1 MSTPPAMDGN
11 ATHATV
17 VSHHPPPLEPR
28 VHRTSWS
35 LSVLLLL
42 SVAAL
47 PAAETITIKAI
58 SGLQYDVKRFALA
71 PGATVTI
78 EFINDDATDMPHNL
92 VFTRPGKRMDV
103 VNLTLAQGPEMIKTG
118 YVPKSDDVIAA
129 IPEVKP
135 HESAKLTFTA
145 PTEKGIYPYVCT
157 YPGHGLIMFGDLYV
171 GVPLPAEK
179 TVVAEPEPA
188 NPHPYPLTRP
198 YLYRLFMPDS
208 NPASVAIMLPGDL
221 NLCWDAAA
229 CRPRY
234 LWRGAGVDISAY
246 WKGNGSGRVK
256 LVGDKVWTAGSEMPL
271 RFATGKAPVVDFKGY
286 ALVQGYPEFRY
297 TIDGVAVKEL
307 IKEHEGGKSL
317 ITSFVVDSD
326 KPLVYVVDPAQSSWF
341 SSSAGQFKD
350 GTLSIA
356 AKAGRSF
363 TITFT
368 PTPVKPVKKE
378 GK

>member
-1 MSTPPAMDGN
+1 MIRPLFLCLLAATAM
-11 ATHATV
+11 
-17 VSHHPPPLEPR
+17 
-28 VHRTSWS
+28 
-35 LSVLLLL
+35 
-42 SVAAL
+42 AAD
-47 PAAETITIKAI
+47 TITIKAV
-58 SGLQYDVKRFALA
+58 SGLQYDVKRFAVE
-71 PGATVTI
+71 PGATVKI
-78 EFINDDATDMPHNL
+78 DFINDDATDMPHNL
-92 VFTRPGKRMDV
+92 VFTKPGKRMDV
-103 VNLTLAQGPEMIKTG
+103 VNLTLAQGPDAIKTG
-118 YVPKSDDVIAA
+118 FVPTSDDVIAA

-157 YPGHGLIMFGDLYV
+157 YPGHGLIMFGDMYV
-171 GVPLPAEK
+171 GVAMPADK
-179 TVVAEPEPA
+179 PVVAEKEG
-188 NPHPYPLTRP
+188 NPHAYPLTRP

-208 NPASVAIMLPGDL
+208 NPASVAIMLPGEL

-256 LVGDKVWTAGSEMPL
+256 LVGDKVWSAGSGSPL
-271 RFATGKAPVVDFKGY
+271 RFSTSATPVVDFKGY

-307 IKEHEGGKSL
+307 VKEHDGGKAL
-317 ITSFVVDSD
+317 ITSFVIDSD
-326 KPLVYVVDPAQSSWF
+326 QPVFYVVDAAQSALY

-350 GTLSIA
+350 GMLSIA

-363 TITFT
+363 TVTLT
-368 PTPVKPVKKE
+368 PAAPKKDT
-378 GK
+378 K

>member
-1 MSTPPAMDGN
+1 
-11 ATHATV
+11 
-17 VSHHPPPLEPR
+17 
-28 VHRTSWS
+28 

-42 SVAAL
+42 SAVGLHAAD
-47 PAAETITIKAI
+47 PAAPTDPAKTITIKAV
-58 SGLQYDVKRFALA
+58 SGLQYDVKRFAVE
-71 PGATVTI
+71 PGATVAI
-78 EFINDDATDMPHNL
+78 HFINDDATDMPHNL

-103 VNLTLAQGPEMIKTG
+103 VNATMAMGAEAIKTG
-118 YVPKSDDVIAA
+118 FVPPGDDVIAA

-135 HESAKLTFTA
+135 HAEARLSFTA
-145 PTEKGIYPYVCT
+145 PKEKGVYSYVCT

-179 TVVAEPEPA
+179 PVVAEKEPA

-208 NPASVAIMLPGDL
+208 NPASVAIMLPGEL

-256 LVGDKVWTAGSEMPL
+256 LVGDKVWSAGSGSPL
-271 RFATGKAPVVDFKGY
+271 RFATGTAPEVDFKGY

-307 IKEHEGGKSL
+307 VKEQDGGKGL
-317 ITSFVVDSD
+317 TSTFTVDSD
-326 KPLVYVVDPAQSSWF
+326 QPLFYVVEASESALF
-341 SSSAGQFKD
+341 SSPAGTFTD
-350 GTLSIA
+350 GILKLA

-363 TITFT
+363 SVTLT
-368 PTPVKPVKKE
+368 PPAAPAPAAKKDT
-378 GK
+378 K